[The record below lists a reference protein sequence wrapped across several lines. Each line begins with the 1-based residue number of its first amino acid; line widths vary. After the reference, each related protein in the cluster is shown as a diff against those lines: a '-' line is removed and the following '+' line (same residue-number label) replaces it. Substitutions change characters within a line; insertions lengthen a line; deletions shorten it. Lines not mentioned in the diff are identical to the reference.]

1 MLTLAATKASACAD
15 RLAYAVVMAKK
26 KTGARRPGNPARRA
40 DAAAPLA
47 PAAAHG
53 VAAGSAD
60 PLGSLEAL
68 AGAERRVRVD
78 LVDAVAGARAA
89 GVSWQQIADA
99 LGVTRQSAHRRFS
112 R

>member
-1 MLTLAATKASACAD
+1 MS
-15 RLAYAVVMAKK
+15 KK

-40 DAAAPLA
+40 DAVGSPLA
-47 PAAAHG
+47 AAAASSG
-53 VAAGSAD
+53 APDSAD

-68 AGAERRVRVD
+68 AAAERRVRVD

-89 GVSWQQIADA
+89 GRSWQQIAGA

-112 R
+112 H